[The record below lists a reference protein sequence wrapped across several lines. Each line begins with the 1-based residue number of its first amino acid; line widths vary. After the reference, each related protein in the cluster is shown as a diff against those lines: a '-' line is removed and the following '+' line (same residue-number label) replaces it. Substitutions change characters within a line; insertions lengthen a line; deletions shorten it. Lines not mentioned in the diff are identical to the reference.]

1 MLSDERRRTRFV
13 PMTPPATDLGLVE
26 LLEARD
32 AQACASWLE
41 ETRGLEAVRVIS
53 RLSEEQRTA
62 LLQLLL
68 PEAAAEVIEALPEPQ
83 AIDAL
88 EGLEP
93 ETAARIIE
101 ELPSDE
107 QADLIGE
114 LQKSEAEAILEQL
127 QPDEAESVRRLAAYE
142 DDEAGGLM
150 ITEFLSYPESAQVAE
165 VLRDLDANVEEY
177 AHYDVQYAY
186 VTGDDGLLLGVLA
199 LRDLLLAPRGRV
211 LEEMLVP
218 IGACLLDHDPISK
231 VVEAFRETHFAG
243 LPVVDATGA
252 LVGVVER
259 EALEHALAEESD
271 QTYRASQGIIGGEEL
286 RSMPLVLRA
295 RRRLTWLSAN
305 VLLNVLAACVI
316 AAHQETLEAVIALA
330 VFLPIISDMSG
341 CSGNQAVAVSMREM
355 TLGVARPGDFLNV
368 WRKELSVGLIN
379 GIALGLLVGCVAWIW
394 KGNPYLGLVVG
405 GALAVNTLVAV
416 SIGGVVPL
424 TLKKLGMDPALAS
437 GPVLTTLTDMCGFL
451 LVLGS
456 ASMLLDQLV

>member
-1 MLSDERRRTRFV
+1 
-13 PMTPPATDLGLVE
+13 MTPPTTDHGLVE

-32 AQACASWLE
+32 TDACASWLE
-41 ETRGLEAVRVIS
+41 STRGLEAVRVIS
-53 RLSEEQRTA
+53 RLSEEQREA
-62 LLQLLL
+62 LLALLE
-68 PEAAAEVIEALPEPQ
+68 PETAAEVIESLPEPQ

-114 LQKSEAEAILEQL
+114 LHEPEAEAILQQL
-127 QPDEAESVRRLAAYE
+127 EPEEAESVRRLAAYA
-142 DDEAGGLM
+142 DDQAGGLM
-150 ITEFLSYPESAQVAE
+150 ITEYLAYPANAQVAE
-165 VLRDLDANVEEY
+165 VLRDLDDHVEQY
-177 AHYDVQYAY
+177 ARYDVQYAY
-186 VTGDDGLLLGVLA
+186 VTGNDGVLLGVLA
-199 LRDLLLAPRGRV
+199 LRDLLLAPRGRE
-211 LEEMLVP
+211 LNEMLVP
-218 IGACLLDHDPISK
+218 IGACLLDLDPIER
-231 VVEAFRETHFAG
+231 VVDAFRESHFAG
-243 LPVVDATGA
+243 LPVVDGSGA

-259 EALEHALAEESD
+259 EALEHALAEEAD

-305 VLLNVLAACVI
+305 VMLNVLAACVI
-316 AAHQETLEAVIALA
+316 AAHQDTLEAVIALA

-355 TLGVARPGDFLNV
+355 ALGVVRPGDFLAV

-379 GIALGLLVGCVAWIW
+379 GLALGLLVGSVAWFW
-394 KGNPYLGLVVG
+394 KGNVYLGLVVG
-405 GALAVNTLVAV
+405 GALALNTLVAV
-416 SIGGVVPL
+416 SIGGTVPL
-424 TLKKLGMDPALAS
+424 ALKKLGMDPALAS
-437 GPVLTTLTDMCGFL
+437 GPVLTTLTDMGGFL

-456 ASMLLDQLV
+456 ASLLLDQLV